1 LKILR
6 LYKNS
11 PEFRALFFETGK
23 NEYGYHEGN
32 IRYTK
37 EILFEPEERR
47 RNEWGVS
54 VGSEQGADGGKI
66 VGVPQGDDIEDFEAI
81 EEEAQAPGDGGQFA
95 GDRRGEG
102 VR

>member
-1 LKILR
+1 MILKILR

-54 VGSEQGADGGKI
+54 VISWQCS
-66 VGVPQGDDIEDFEAI
+66 PFGD
-81 EEEAQAPGDGGQFA
+81 FA
-95 GDRRGEG
+95 V
-102 VR
+102 VRQTRAMR